1 MHNITFHLGLELA
14 KLHSQAVDY
23 SKSGIPAKMDP
34 DLRPRKKPHF
44 LRNKFQPERMF
55 YRSKKVL
62 GMLFDQVQL
71 VDFMPQ
77 YDNVFD
83 RKVLDFCEL
92 EPGAVAKAKEIK
104 DEYDSE
110 LKRLMAKHAIRTE
123 FEAWSV
129 FVLSHN
135 LESRDYTF
143 AEEFGRT
150 VGLLKT
156 RYQELCYEAAGVAGR
171 HEFEKLAPFV
181 TAMYTVTATEVESAV
196 GEAHRL
202 GHPMTPE
209 NMPLMSFP
217 WLFVNELGKIRTGKR
232 SGRLDRDAPQQHQPA
247 KRHTIPA
254 IPGKVLGDIVSPQGI
269 THFGEILKLDFHQG
283 TYSAVIGFSS
293 ALRCERRPV
302 C

>member
-1 MHNITFHLGLELA
+1 LA

-23 SKSGIPAKMDP
+23 SKSGIPAKMTAE
-34 DLRPRKKPHF
+34 LKPRKKPHF
-44 LRNKFQPERMF
+44 LRKKLQPERQF

-77 YDNVFD
+77 YDNKFD
-83 RKVLDFCEL
+83 RKVLDFCIP
-92 EPGAVAKAKEIK
+92 EPSALAKAMEIK
-104 DEYDSE
+104 HEYDSE
-110 LKRLMAKHAIRTE
+110 LIRLMAKHAIRTE

-135 LESRDYTF
+135 LEARDYTF

-150 VGLLKT
+150 IGLLKT

-181 TAMYTVTATEVESAV
+181 TAMYTVTATEMETAV
-196 GEAHRL
+196 GEGHKL
-202 GHPMTPE
+202 GRSMTPE

-217 WLFVNELGKIRTGKR
+217 WLFVNELGKIRTGGNR
-232 SGRLDRDAPQQHQPA
+232 FGRPDLDVLQQHQPA
-247 KRHTIPA
+247 KKHNIPI
-254 IPGKVLGDIVSPQGI
+254 IPGKGLGDIVTPQGI

-283 TYSAVIGFSS
+283 MHATPESRSAVVECLVFPHN
-293 ALRCERRPV
+293 RCTL